1 MDEIPVRTKEI
12 HQGALFIIQTRGKSG
27 LTHDGVKHRGV
38 LRVSIVTLLLKIK
51 ELELPIHALSRSSK
65 PSSRVLSLDEMMIL
79 SSALGNL
86 SVFLMQR

>member
-51 ELELPIHALSRSSK
+51 ELELPRLF
-65 PSSRVLSLDEMMIL
+65 L
-79 SSALGNL
+79 SS
-86 SVFLMQR
+86 MH